1 MFKLKYFK
9 ENDGYAI
16 YFEDYPILAIEEN
29 TLYYP
34 NLEEVTDTENLHSSH
49 NLHSHLSFE
58 DALFPIKSFLS
69 SLCKRD
75 LEYYKDPPKKK
86 VIFFSRHTLPTSE
99 ENFISFYFYG
109 LLVSS
114 SFFKVF
120 ANQLIQQKEELEHE

>member
-1 MFKLKYFK
+1 MFELKYFK
-9 ENDGYAI
+9 EKDGYAI

-75 LEYYKDPPKKK
+75 LEYYKYPPKKK
-86 VIFFSRHTLPTSE
+86 VIFLYIHNINNYE
-99 ENFISFYFYG
+99 
-109 LLVSS
+109 
-114 SFFKVF
+114 
-120 ANQLIQQKEELEHE
+120 